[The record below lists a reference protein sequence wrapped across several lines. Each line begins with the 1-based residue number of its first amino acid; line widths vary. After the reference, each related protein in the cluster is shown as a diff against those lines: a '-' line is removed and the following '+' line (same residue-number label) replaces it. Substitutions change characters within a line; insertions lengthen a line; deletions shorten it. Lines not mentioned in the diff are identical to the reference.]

1 MLPWGSFNP
10 QVLGAVPSSV
20 VFMHFFQPSWLQPS
34 TFAVD
39 SRAKAHECS
48 LTAGHS
54 GCRLAVL
61 PQRLRPLSLMTP
73 LAWCIHPGDC
83 LQIPALMMLLAWK
96 HGLSKFSLA
105 SIPQSLGPLCSSTC
119 ILQTYLCSGLIYKTM
134 PIDFKVSIFRQVQE
148 VPAFNNN
155 HMIAMWCSNWNRLK
169 TCSKLDASVLRARHA
184 SELHWEATLDVLFH
198 SVKTQ
203 IYRSGEEIVK
213 QGSCFLKNNMSIPA
227 SSTRKPA
234 SLVRAGDKGS
244 QFYVIAAGEARL
256 GLWWFVHV
264 GRCAV
269 ICTRL

>member
-61 PQRLRPLSLMTP
+61 PQRLRPHLSLMTP

-83 LQIPALMMLLAWK
+83 LQIPGLMMLLAWK

-119 ILQTYLCSGLIYKTM
+119 MLQTYLCSCWFTRQCPLTSRFPFSGKFRRSLLSTTTTWLQCGA
-134 PIDFKVSIFRQVQE
+134 PIEID
-148 VPAFNNN
+148 
-155 HMIAMWCSNWNRLK
+155 W
-169 TCSKLDASVLRARHA
+169 RHFQSSMQA
-184 SELHWEATLDVLFH
+184 CSELDMLQ
-198 SVKTQ
+198 SY
-203 IYRSGEEIVK
+203 I
-213 QGSCFLKNNMSIPA
+213 
-227 SSTRKPA
+227 
-234 SLVRAGDKGS
+234 
-244 QFYVIAAGEARL
+244 
-256 GLWWFVHV
+256 
-264 GRCAV
+264 GRQ
-269 ICTRL
+269 L

>member
-61 PQRLRPLSLMTP
+61 PQRLRPHPSLMTP
-73 LAWCIHPGDC
+73 LAWCIHPGDY
-83 LQIPALMMLLAWK
+83 LQIPGLMMLLAWK

-105 SIPQSLGPLCSSTC
+105 SIPQSLGPLSAVLLVFYKLICVPVDLQDNAHWLQGFHFPASSGGPC
-119 ILQTYLCSGLIYKTM
+119 FQQQPHDCNVVLQLK
-134 PIDFKVSIFRQVQE
+134 SIEDV
-148 VPAFNNN
+148 
-155 HMIAMWCSNWNRLK
+155 
-169 TCSKLDASVLRARHA
+169 SKLDASVLRARHA

-213 QGSCFLKNNMSIPA
+213 QGSCFLKNNMSMSQAP
-227 SSTRKPA
+227 PA
-234 SLVRAGDKGS
+234 SLRWSV
-244 QFYVIAAGEARL
+244 QV
-256 GLWWFVHV
+256 
-264 GRCAV
+264 
-269 ICTRL
+269 TRVLNSMS